1 MADARA
7 LRLERQLVLAAL
19 GLRLDTLDAWVV
31 DRITSLLEEQLIV
44 AGQTLFMPGEPPE
57 YLYFAHTAA
66 IRVLKEGS
74 PSWTLHARW
83 FIGGF
88 DAFREPGRIRQTV
101 ALADFPAL
109 RLQASAW
116 IDLLEDSFMLARRA
130 ISGVSGVV
138 ESLETRVPRLPESE
152 SHAPPWLPPRGS
164 ALTPIERLGLLTRV
178 DVFEGAAVQAVVDL
192 AAASREVQ
200 WEPGETVIER
210 GAIAPHLVIPI
221 DGEVTA
227 VRTGPG
233 AERRFRALDVVCFA
247 AAFADNP
254 IDWHATATK
263 RTRALLVPLPPWFD
277 LLEDHFS
284 LFRSFMSA
292 LASRR
297 EVLLDALGA
306 ETGNVDLT

>member
-19 GLRLDTLDAWVV
+19 GLRLDTLDGWVV
-31 DRITSLLEEQLIV
+31 DRITSSLEEQLIV

-109 RLQASAW
+109 RLEASAW

-130 ISGVSGVV
+130 ISAVSGVV
-138 ESLETRVPRLPESE
+138 ESLEARVRRPPASE
-152 SHAPPWLPPRGS
+152 SRSPPWLPPSGS

-178 DVFEGAAVQAVVDL
+178 DIFESAAVQAVVDL
-192 AAASREVQ
+192 AAASREV
-200 WEPGETVIER
+200 EFGPGETVIAR
-210 GAIAPHLVIPI
+210 GTASPHLVVLI

-227 VRTGPG
+227 ARTESG

-254 IDWHATATK
+254 IDWHSIATK

-292 LASRR
+292 LAARR
-297 EVLLDALGA
+297 EVLLDSLGA